1 MPPDFLN
8 SREDALLL
16 WGAATVAFLL
26 WTNARTVAGAV
37 LNVVSTLWPKL
48 LGLYLAT
55 YLFAGLSVWLAWKLG
70 VWHSSAAKTT
80 VYWFLGTAL
89 VLVGGALT
97 DGTRDFRAYIGEV
110 VVPRVVA
117 VTVAIEFIANL
128 YALPLAVEFVAVP
141 LAVLSG
147 GLQALVERDPEA
159 DAVQRGIAVWVPVG
173 IVLLYLANFAYRI
186 ANDFDEFATRE
197 TAEDFLVAPVLTV
210 LLIPWLYG
218 WARFARW
225 EQEHL
230 RRRWS

>member
-16 WGAATVAFLL
+16 WGAAMVAFLL
-26 WTNARTVAGAV
+26 WTNARTMAGAV
-37 LNVVSTLWPKL
+37 LSVLGTLWPKL

-55 YLFAGLSVWLAWKLG
+55 YLFAGLLVWLAWKLG
-70 VWHSSAAKTT
+70 LWHSTAAKTT

-97 DGTRDFRAYIGEV
+97 TRDFGAYLGAV

-128 YALPLAVEFVAVP
+128 HALPLAVEFVAVP

-159 DAVQRGIAVWVPVG
+159 DAVQRRMAFGVPVG
-173 IVLLYLANFAYRI
+173 IVLLYLANFVYRV

-225 EQEHL
+225 EQE
-230 RRRWS
+230 RMR